1 MIQLAQPTA
10 VAVLC
15 SAAVGVIVTVAA
27 LLRRAGVHSASR
39 SMPGADAHM
48 LRWRRRRLLGV
59 GLGLICGT
67 LLSGFEVWALGI
79 DRGSPAAWLIV
90 AVALLGSVIGLVV
103 AGVPSARRKPTNSR
117 VAHSRH
123 LRFEDLVPSRLRW
136 GARLM
141 VILAVLVL
149 IVTVALVANRQG
161 STQYWSARSP
171 LLAFLL
177 DPPVLMTVAAL
188 LGLIMFEVR
197 GRSLAA
203 RSTTASNAAELSAED
218 LIRRSALSDLA
229 WASILTGS
237 LAVLFTGPLLLA
249 MLGVTLPTPAAVSA
263 FRIAVNFLGGIA
275 VAMIVFR
282 PARASRYVSGNRPA
296 ARSASS

>member
-10 VAVLC
+10 VAILC
-15 SAAVGVIVTVAA
+15 TAAVGVAVTVAA
-27 LLRRAGVHSASR
+27 LVRRAGIHSASGIK
-39 SMPGADAHM
+39 PGADAHM
-48 LRWRRRRLLGV
+48 LRWRQRRLLGA

-103 AGVPSARRKPTNSR
+103 AGVPLARRKPTSSR

-123 LRFEDLVPSRLRW
+123 LRFEDLVPSQLRW

-141 VILAVLVL
+141 VTLAVMVL
-149 IVTVALVANRQG
+149 IVTVALVAMRQG

-177 DPPVLMTVAAL
+177 DPPVLMTVVAL

-203 RSTTASNAAELSAED
+203 RSTTASNAVELSAED

-237 LAVLFTGPLLLA
+237 LAVLFTGSLLLET
-249 MLGVTLPTPAAVSA
+249 LGSTLPTPAAVTV
-263 FRIAVNFLGGIA
+263 FRVVVNVLGGIA
-275 VAMIVFR
+275 VATIVIR
-282 PARASRYVSGNRPA
+282 PARTFRYVSGDRPA

>member
-1 MIQLAQPTA
+1 MILLAQSTV
-10 VAVLC
+10 VAVVC
-15 SAAVGVIVTVAA
+15 SAAVGVVVAVAA
-27 LLRRAGVHSASR
+27 LLRRAGVSSASGTTTE
-39 SMPGADAHM
+39 SDAHM
-48 LRWRRRRLLGV
+48 LRWRRRRLAGV
-59 GLGLICGT
+59 GFGLICGT

-103 AGVPSARRKPTNSR
+103 AGVPQARRSPTSSR

-141 VILAVLVL
+141 VVLAVVVL
-149 IVTVALVANRQG
+149 IVTVALVAMRQG
-161 STQYWSARSP
+161 ATQYWSARSP
-171 LLAFLL
+171 LVAFLL
-177 DPPVLMTVAAL
+177 DPPVLMAVVAS
-188 LGLIMFEVR
+188 LGLLMFEVR

-203 RSTTASNAAELSAED
+203 RATTASSAAELSAED

-229 WASILTGS
+229 WASTLTGS
-237 LAVLFTGPLLLA
+237 LAVLFTSPLLLE
-249 MLGVTLPTPAAVSA
+249 MLGVTLPTPAAVTV
-263 FRIAVNFLGGIA
+263 FRVVVNVMGGIA
-275 VAMIVFR
+275 VSMIVFR
-282 PARASRYVSGNRPA
+282 PARTFRSVSADRPA

>member
-1 MIQLAQPTA
+1 MIQLAQTTA

-15 SAAVGVIVTVAA
+15 TAAVGVVVTAAA
-27 LLRRAGVHSASR
+27 LVRRAGIDSASGT
-39 SMPGADAHM
+39 MPGANAHM

-67 LLSGFEVWALGI
+67 LLSGLEVWALGI

-90 AVALLGSVIGLVV
+90 AVALLGSVIGLVG
-103 AGVPSARRKPTNSR
+103 AGVPLAGRKPTSSR

-123 LRFEDLVPSRLRW
+123 FRFEDLVPSRLRW

-141 VILAVLVL
+141 VILAVMVL
-149 IVTVALVANRQG
+149 IVTVALVAMRQG
-161 STQYWSARSP
+161 STQSP

-177 DPPVLMTVAAL
+177 DPPVLMTVVAL

-218 LIRRSALSDLA
+218 LIRRSALGDLA
-229 WASILTGS
+229 WVSILTGS
-237 LAVLFTGPLLLA
+237 LAVLFTGPLLLE
-249 MLGVTLPTPAAVSA
+249 MLGSTLPTPAAV
-263 FRIAVNFLGGIA
+263 AVSRVVVNVLGGIA
-275 VAMIVFR
+275 VATIAFR
-282 PARASRYVSGNRPA
+282 PARTFRYASGDRSA